1 MGRKTNNKNISLK
14 NLKLKNFLSFI
25 SILLVISFICIVGKN
40 TGVFGKKIK
49 EFYFNMFGVG
59 SFIIVPAVLSHLLLG
74 VFNKINKKINSSYAL
89 LYLLIILGLTILDL
103 NTNIGDTLAIRKEN
117 SLILANH
124 FQGAGLLGS
133 SICHFLL
140 TSIGKVGIY
149 ISTIIAVFFS
159 GIYILDVDIKSLR
172 DDVTTFF
179 KKLGEIIVIFFNKV
193 KELLNKMSNRGENP
207 SKEHKLKVNDNIKN
221 HPIKDVTHKK
231 DVDRESITFNTYD
244 DSGTKE
250 GNSEN
255 NEVEEFEDYSEQLE
269 IEENILSKTK
279 VNSVYKSP
287 PTELLKDPIKTSGDS
302 KQILLEKASK
312 IEETLSSFGIDC
324 RVVSINKGPTVT
336 SFELE
341 PPLGVKVSKIVNLS
355 DDLALALASPDIRIE
370 APIPGKSLV
379 GIEVPNSNKEMVF
392 FKEIIDSDEF
402 KNLSSPLPLG
412 LGKDIQ
418 GNTIVSSIEKMPHL
432 LIAGATG
439 SGKSVCINS
448 IILSILFKSNPDDV
462 KMILIDPKVVEL
474 GVYNDVPHLA
484 IPVVTNPKKASF
496 ALNWAITEMERRYK
510 IFSNNYVK
518 DIKSYNEKRSEED
531 LEKLPY
537 IVIIID
543 ELSDLMM
550 VAAGEVEDAI
560 TRLAQMARA
569 CGIHLIIATQ
579 RPSVDVITGTIKAN
593 IPSRISFA
601 VSSQIDS
608 RTILDMSGAE
618 KLLGRGDML
627 FLPSGKS
634 KPIRIQGAFISD
646 KEVENI
652 VSYLK
657 NKNESD
663 YDKDIIENIEKTT
676 EQANKQSGTDE
687 LFNEAVKI
695 VIEEDS
701 ASISMLQRR
710 MKIGYA
716 RAGRIIDEM
725 AEMGIISGYEGSKP
739 RKVLVDKNYL
749 EELDV

>member
-1 MGRKTNNKNISLK
+1 MRKKANTKKNSSKNI
-14 NLKLKNFLSFI
+14 KLKQFTVLI
-25 SILLVISFICIVGKN
+25 SILLVVSLICILGKN
-40 TGVFGKKIK
+40 TGIFGKKVK
-49 EFYFNMFGVG
+49 EFYFNIFGLG
-59 SFIIVPAVLSHLLLG
+59 SFIIVPLILTHLLFA
-74 VFNKINKKINSSYAL
+74 VSNKANKKTHISYVL
-89 LYLLIILGLTILDL
+89 LYILFILGLVILDL
-103 NTNIGDTLAIRKEN
+103 NTNIGDTMTLRKEN
-117 SLILANH
+117 VLILSKH
-124 FQGAGLLGS
+124 FQGAGILGA

-140 TSIGKVGIY
+140 TTIGKVGIY
-149 ISTIIAVFFS
+149 ILTIIDLFFS
-159 GIYILDVDIKSLR
+159 GIYILDVDVNYLKEDILL
-172 DDVTTFF
+172 FF
-179 KKLGEIIVIFFNKV
+179 KKLGKVLNEFFIKTKNYFDKTSQKEKNNLKPKNK
-193 KELLNKMSNRGENP
+193 KSNLVE
-207 SKEHKLKVNDNIKN
+207 KVN
-221 HPIKDVTHKK
+221 KK
-231 DVDRESITFNTYD
+231 SLDEKLSNKEIEREVITFNNYD
-244 DSGTKE
+244 SNNTNSKDLEDE
-250 GNSEN
+250 GIDD
-255 NEVEEFEDYSEQLE
+255 FSEQLE

-279 VNSVYKSP
+279 VNSIYKFP
-287 PTELLKDPIKTSGDS
+287 PIELLKDPIKTLGDS
-302 KQILLEKASK
+302 KQILLDKANK

-336 SFELE
+336 SFELD

-392 FKEIIDSDEF
+392 FKEIIDSEEF
-402 KNLSSPLPLG
+402 TDLSSPLPLG

-418 GNTIVSSIEKMPHL
+418 GNTIISSIEKMPHL

-474 GVYNDVPHLA
+474 SVYNDIPHLA

-518 DIKSYNEKRSEED
+518 DIKAYNEKSLEED

-657 NKNESD
+657 NKNDSE

-676 EQANKQSGTDE
+676 EQSNKFAGTDE

-739 RKVLVDKNYL
+739 RRVLVDKNYL
-749 EELDV
+749 EEIDV

>member
-1 MGRKTNNKNISLK
+1 MGRKTNTKKISLK
-14 NLKLKNFLSFI
+14 NLKLKNILFFI

-49 EFYFNMFGVG
+49 EFYFNIFGVG
-59 SFIIVPAVLSHLLLG
+59 SFIIVPAILSHLLLV
-74 VFNKINKKINSSYAL
+74 VFNKINKKIHISFAL
-89 LYLLIILGLTILDL
+89 LYLLFILGLTILDL
-103 NTNIGDTLAIRKEN
+103 NTNIGDTLVIRKEN

-149 ISTIIAVFFS
+149 ISTIIALFFS
-159 GIYILDVDIKSLR
+159 GVYILDVEMKSLR
-172 DDVTTFF
+172 DDIVTFF
-179 KKLGEIIVIFFNKV
+179 KKLGEIIDIFINKV
-193 KELLNKMSNRGENP
+193 KELLDKTSNKDKIPSREQNVKVSNT
-207 SKEHKLKVNDNIKN
+207 IKSE
-221 HPIKDVTHKK
+221 PIIDKTHKK
-231 DVDRESITFNTYD
+231 DVDREFITFNTYD
-244 DSGTKE
+244 DSDTKE
-250 GNSEN
+250 KDSKTDEI
-255 NEVEEFEDYSEQLE
+255 EKVEDFSEQLE
-269 IEENILSKTK
+269 IEKNILSKTK
-279 VNSVYKSP
+279 VNSVYKFP
-287 PTELLKDPIKTSGDS
+287 PIQLLKDPIKTSGDS

-312 IEETLSSFGIDC
+312 IEETLSSFGIEC

-392 FKEIIDSDEF
+392 FKEIIDSEEF
-402 KNLSSPLPLG
+402 TNLSSPLPLG

-462 KMILIDPKVVEL
+462 KMILVDPKVVEL
-474 GVYNDVPHLA
+474 GIYNDIPHLA

-496 ALNWAITEMERRYK
+496 ALNWAISEMERRYK

-518 DIKSYNEKRSEED
+518 DIKAYNVKSAEED

-627 FLPSGKS
+627 FLPSGQS

-663 YDKDIIENIEKTT
+663 YDRDIIENIEKTT

-739 RKVLVDKNYL
+739 RRVLVDKNYL

>member
-1 MGRKTNNKNISLK
+1 MGRKTNTKKISLK
-14 NLKLKNFLSFI
+14 NLKLNNILYFI

-40 TGVFGKKIK
+40 TGVFGRKIK
-49 EFYFNMFGVG
+49 EFYFNIFGVG
-59 SFIIVPAVLSHLLLG
+59 SFIIVPAILSHLILI
-74 VFNKINKKINSSYAL
+74 VFNKINKKIHISYAL
-89 LYLLIILGLTILDL
+89 LYLLFILGLTILDL
-103 NTNIGDTLAIRKEN
+103 NTNIGDTLVIRKEN

-124 FQGAGLLGS
+124 FQGAGVLGS

-140 TSIGKVGIY
+140 TSIGKIGIY
-149 ISTIIAVFFS
+149 MSTIIAVFFS
-159 GIYILDVDIKSLR
+159 GIYILDVDIKSLK
-172 DDVTTFF
+172 DDVVTFF
-179 KKLGEIIVIFFNKV
+179 KKLGEVISIFFNRV
-193 KELLNKMSNRGENP
+193 KELLDETSNKNKIP
-207 SKEHKLKVNDNIKN
+207 SREQNVKVNNNLNIEPATDK
-221 HPIKDVTHKK
+221 TQKK
-231 DVDRESITFNTYD
+231 DIDREFITFNTYN
-244 DSGTKE
+244 DSDTKE
-250 GNSEN
+250 KNFKTDEI
-255 NEVEEFEDYSEQLE
+255 EKVEDFSEQLE
-269 IEENILSKTK
+269 IEKNILSKTK
-279 VNSVYKSP
+279 VNSVYKFP
-287 PTELLKDPIKTSGDS
+287 PIELLKDPIKTSGDS

-312 IEETLSSFGIDC
+312 IEETLSSFGIEC

-392 FKEIIDSDEF
+392 FKEIIDSEEF
-402 KNLSSPLPLG
+402 TNLSSPLPLG

-462 KMILIDPKVVEL
+462 KMILVDPKVVEL
-474 GVYNDVPHLA
+474 GIYNDIPHLA

-496 ALNWAITEMERRYK
+496 ALNWAISEMERRYK

-518 DIKSYNEKRSEED
+518 DIKAYNVKSAEED

-627 FLPSGKS
+627 FLPSGQS

-663 YDKDIIENIEKTT
+663 YDRDIIENIEKTT

-739 RKVLVDKNYL
+739 RRVLVDKNYL

>member
-1 MGRKTNNKNISLK
+1 MARRKSKKKSFITKISL
-14 NLKLKNFLSFI
+14 NQILSLLCVLLTISYIFL
-25 SILLVISFICIVGKN
+25 VGKN
-40 TGVFGKKIK
+40 TGLLGEKIK
-49 EFYFNMFGVG
+49 EFYFTIFGLG
-59 SFIIVPAVLSHLLLG
+59 SYVIIPLIFFHLILSILNKATKRIHISFTIIYVLFLL
-74 VFNKINKKINSSYAL
+74 AL
-89 LYLLIILGLTILDL
+89 CILDL
-103 NTNIGDTLAIRKEN
+103 NVNIGYTLNQRQEN
-117 SLILANH
+117 ANILANNG
-124 FQGAGLLGS
+124 QGAGIVGAA
-133 SICHFLL
+133 ICFVFLK
-140 TSIGKVGIY
+140 SIGKLGIY
-149 ISTIIAVFFS
+149 FIMVLSMFFA
-159 GIYILDVDIKSLR
+159 GVYLLNVDLQDLYEDIKIIFRKFSEILS
-172 DDVTTFF
+172 
-179 KKLGEIIVIFFNKV
+179 KLFIKIQETIQ
-193 KELLNKMSNRGENP
+193 
-207 SKEHKLKVNDNIKN
+207 SK
-221 HPIKDVTHKK
+221 THKK
-231 DVDRESITFNTYD
+231 VEITKNN
-244 DSGTKE
+244 DSRPE
-250 GNSEN
+250 RIEN
-255 NEVEEFEDYSEQLE
+255 NEIIKEEIVFNDYDNTFDESTNEIDEVITEEEAEQLS
-269 IEENILSKTK
+269 IENEILSQAKPT
-279 VNSVYKSP
+279 SLYKFP
-287 PTELLKDPIKTSGDS
+287 PMELLKDPIKTSGDS
-302 KQILLEKASK
+302 KDILMEKANK
-312 IEETLSSFGIDC
+312 IEDTLESFGIQC
-324 RVVSINKGPTVT
+324 NVVSINKGPTVT
-336 SFELE
+336 CFELD
-341 PPLGVKVSKIVNLS
+341 PQPGVKVSKIVNLS

-379 GIEVPNSNKEMVF
+379 GIEVPNLNKESVF
-392 FKEIIDSDEF
+392 FKEIIDTDEF
-402 KNLSSPLPLG
+402 ENLESLLPLG

-418 GNTIVSSIEKMPHL
+418 GRTIVSSIEKMPHL

-439 SGKSVCINS
+439 SGKSVCINT
-448 IILSILFKSNPDDV
+448 IILSILYKSNPEDV
-462 KMILIDPKVVEL
+462 KLILIDPKVVEL
-474 GVYNDVPHLA
+474 SIYNGIPHLA

-496 ALNWAITEMERRYK
+496 ALNWAVTEMERRYK
-510 IFSNNYVK
+510 IFSDNYVR
-518 DIKSYNEKRSEED
+518 DIKAYNEKNADGE

-537 IVIIID
+537 MVIIID

-634 KPIRIQGAFISD
+634 KPVRIQGAFISD

-657 NKNESD
+657 NKNDSD
-663 YDKDIIENIEKTT
+663 YDDEIIENIEKTQ
-676 EQANKQSGTDE
+676 EKSNNLSGTDE

-739 RKVLVDKNYL
+739 RKVLVDKNFL

>member
-1 MGRKTNNKNISLK
+1 MGRKTNTKKISLK
-14 NLKLKNFLSFI
+14 NLKLKNILFFI

-49 EFYFNMFGVG
+49 EFYFNIFGVG
-59 SFIIVPAVLSHLLLG
+59 SFIIVPAILSHLLL
-74 VFNKINKKINSSYAL
+74 VEFNKINKKIHISFAL
-89 LYLLIILGLTILDL
+89 LYLLFILGLTILDL
-103 NTNIGDTLAIRKEN
+103 NTNIGDTLVIRKEN

-149 ISTIIAVFFS
+149 ISTIIALFFS
-159 GIYILDVDIKSLR
+159 GVYILDVEMKSLR
-172 DDVTTFF
+172 DDIVTFF
-179 KKLGEIIVIFFNKV
+179 KKLGEIIDIFINKV
-193 KELLNKMSNRGENP
+193 KELLDKTSNKEKIPSREQNVKISNT
-207 SKEHKLKVNDNIKN
+207 IKSE
-221 HPIKDVTHKK
+221 PVIDKTHKK
-231 DVDRESITFNTYD
+231 DVDREFITFNTYD
-244 DSGTKE
+244 DSDTKE
-250 GNSEN
+250 KDSKTYEI
-255 NEVEEFEDYSEQLE
+255 EKAEDFSEQLE

-279 VNSVYKSP
+279 VNSVYKFP
-287 PTELLKDPIKTSGDS
+287 PIELLKDPIKTSGDS

-312 IEETLSSFGIDC
+312 IEETLSSFGIEC

-392 FKEIIDSDEF
+392 FKEIIDSEEF
-402 KNLSSPLPLG
+402 TNLSSPLPLG

-462 KMILIDPKVVEL
+462 KMILVDPKVVEL
-474 GVYNDVPHLA
+474 GIYNDIPHLA

-496 ALNWAITEMERRYK
+496 ALNWAISEMERRYK

-518 DIKSYNEKRSEED
+518 DIKAYNAKSAEED

-627 FLPSGKS
+627 FLPSGQS

-663 YDKDIIENIEKTT
+663 YDRDIIENIEKTT

-739 RKVLVDKNYL
+739 RRVLVDKNYL